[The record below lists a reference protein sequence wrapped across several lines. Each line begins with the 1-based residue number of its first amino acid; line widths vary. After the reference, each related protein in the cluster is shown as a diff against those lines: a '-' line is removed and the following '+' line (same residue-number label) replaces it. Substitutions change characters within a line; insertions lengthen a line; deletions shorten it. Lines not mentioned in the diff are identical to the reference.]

1 MFYGLFFD
9 IGDNTRGKMSI
20 HLIVNEKIA
29 YFITKEYV
37 VILTGHTFERELS
50 SVANIPPLTKTNA
63 FEE

>member
-1 MFYGLFFD
+1 
-9 IGDNTRGKMSI
+9 MSL

-50 SVANIPPLTKTNA
+50 SVANIPRLTKTNA